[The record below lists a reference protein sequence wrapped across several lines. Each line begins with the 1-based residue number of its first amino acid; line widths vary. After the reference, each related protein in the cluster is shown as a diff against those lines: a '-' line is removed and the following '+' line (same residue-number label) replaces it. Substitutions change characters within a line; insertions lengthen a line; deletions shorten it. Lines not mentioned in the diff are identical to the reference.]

1 MEPEP
6 AWTSQLD
13 RHACVAIRKLE
24 EDSDKDRASETL
36 KKDLWAQPDLTSIVC
51 RS

>member
-13 RHACVAIRKLE
+13 RHACVAIRDL
-24 EDSDKDRASETL
+24 DKDRASETL
-36 KKDLWAQPDLTSIVC
+36 KKDL
-51 RS
+51 